1 MEEVRVPLRQCP
13 VGLSDALHRV
23 HRGGLAHVSEGQSW
37 VTCLHVKTPFSRLD
51 CGVELST
58 MGQKEV
64 LFFSPPLTAKCLEML
79 LFNIKSLIIRF
90 FSPSKPLRT
99 LGHLQQ
105 NSSVSALISCLIKCL
120 SFASAERLFRPSPSR
135 AAVAAMISIT
145 SLSGMFS
152 GQLFFSF
159 HCSYLQI

>member
-1 MEEVRVPLRQCP
+1 MSKHPF
-13 VGLSDALHRV
+13 
-23 HRGGLAHVSEGQSW
+23 HVSI
-37 VTCLHVKTPFSRLD
+37 V
-51 CGVELST
+51 
-58 MGQKEV
+58 V
-64 LFFSPPLTAKCLEML
+64 LNSKLWAIKKFFSPLLTAKCLEML

-105 NSSVSALISCLIKCL
+105 NSSVAALITCLINCL
-120 SFASAERLFRPSPSR
+120 SFTSLKMLFRLWAYKWLKSTI
-135 AAVAAMISIT
+135 AVQSYSGFYYHHQF
-145 SLSGMFS
+145 SLSRMFN